1 MQVEVLPLRNCVILA
16 VLCTAPSLFAAEGI
30 AKVFDEQL
38 STVEREV
45 LGLAQ
50 KMPADKYDFAPT
62 SPGVFTGVRTYALQ
76 VRHIATE
83 MFRIAEAISG
93 EKAPVEIGPSDNGP
107 DTLKTKDQ
115 IVEYFKTS
123 IAFTR
128 KAVGTITDKNM
139 NDPVPFG
146 RNGTKASAAAFIG
159 LHSYDH
165 YGQMV
170 VYARMNG
177 VIPGGPPPGGK
188 QKQK

>member
-1 MQVEVLPLRNCVILA
+1 MSNVLKLA
-16 VLCTAPSLFAAEGI
+16 LLTSSVAFTSHQAFAAEGI
-30 AKVFDEQL
+30 AKIFDDQI
-38 STVEREV
+38 STIEREV
-45 LGLAQ
+45 LGLAL
-50 KMPADKYDFAPT
+50 KMPAEKYDFAPT
-62 SPGVFTGVRTYALQ
+62 GPGTFTGVRTYALQ

-93 EKAPVEIGPSDNGP
+93 EKAPVEIGPTDNGP

-115 IVEYFKTS
+115 IIEYFKTS

-128 KAVGTITDKNM
+128 KAIGTITDKNM

-146 RNGTKASAAAFIG
+146 RNGTRASAAAFIG

-170 VYARMNG
+170 VYARMNS
-177 VIPGGPPPGGK
+177 VIPGGGPPPAGK